1 MEDVSFG
8 NGRLLPVRRPWW
20 IVVLAVMIGFGYIQE
35 DTKVK
40 LNHYIEVGDRYLD
53 FYDFG
58 HEECGWDADCM
69 AAKRKEWW
77 DGYAPLC
84 RTNFAHTRETFS
96 VFHRWNGEHMLRA
109 KWGLMAAIVL
119 CFFVLDALFL
129 RAAGVGDRW
138 RLLLLVYA
146 ASGVV
151 VVVFWVL
158 DGRGGAEQAGYNV
171 AREVLGF
178 LQSPMPSLMLV
189 LLPWLRER
197 ALRNAGGTDVTH
209 EAQGA

>member
-1 MEDVSFG
+1 MRPQRRFSG
-8 NGRLLPVRRPWW
+8 LLPVRRPWW
-20 IVVLAVMIGFGYIQE
+20 LAVLAAMVVFGYLQE
-35 DTKVK
+35 DAKIK
-40 LNHYIEVGDRYLD
+40 LNHYMAVGDRYTD
-53 FYDFG
+53 FYTYKF
-58 HEECGWDADCM
+58 EECDWDAQCM
-69 AAKRKEWW
+69 YDARKDWW
-77 DGYAPLC
+77 DRFAPMS
-84 RTNFAHTRETFS
+84 RNNFYVTRDTFE
-96 VFHRWNGEHMLRA
+96 VFHGWGREEMTRA